1 MSGAKRFTATTD
13 RGFGARL
20 TRTPGQSGPAFCTR
34 GAMMQITVLG
44 AGVAGLAVA
53 TALAKAGHRV
63 QVLEQAGAIREVGAG
78 LQISPNGAVVLK
90 ALGVAVRATRA
101 QAVTLRNGADGRRV
115 LRLDLARLRPDQEY
129 LFAHRADLIEAL
141 QLAAVAAGVQIGLG
155 RKVLAVDL
163 SGDRPRLTT
172 DQAEMVPDLLIGA
185 DGLHSLTR
193 AALNGP
199 ETPFFT
205 GQIAWR
211 ALIPCEQGAPE
222 EAEVFMGPGR
232 HLVSYPLRGGTLRN
246 IVAVEERAKWTQESW
261 SLRDD
266 PTELRR
272 AFEAFD
278 PKVRHWLNQV
288 DDVGLWGLFR
298 HRVAETWGRALPMGG
313 AVILGD
319 AVHPTLPFLAQGA
332 SMALED
338 AFVLA
343 RALTGVQVPGPSRDL
358 RDTGFPDPSPNLRAN
373 LVPGLPAD
381 LARNLTANLVPDLAS
396 ALAAYQSLRQSRVTR
411 IVQAAN
417 ANARAY
423 HLREP
428 LRAFAHLGLR
438 VSGRLAPGFAL
449 SRFDWLYGHD
459 VTA

>member
-1 MSGAKRFTATTD
+1 
-13 RGFGARL
+13 
-20 TRTPGQSGPAFCTR
+20 
-34 GAMMQITVLG
+34 MQITVLG

-53 TALAKAGHRV
+53 TALAQAGFRV
-63 QVLEQAGAIREVGAG
+63 QVLEQADAIREVGAG
-78 LQISPNGAVVLK
+78 LQISPNGAVVLR
-90 ALGVAVRATRA
+90 ALGISVPATRA
-101 QAVTLRNGADGRRV
+101 DAVTLRNGADGRRV
-115 LRLDLARLRPDQEY
+115 LRLDLAKLRPDQDY
-129 LFAHRADLIEAL
+129 LFAHRADLIAAL
-141 QLAAVAAGVQIGLG
+141 RAAALAAGAEIGLN
-155 RKVLAVDL
+155 RKVLGVDL

-172 DQAEMVPDLLIGA
+172 DDGQVTPDLLIGA

-205 GQIAWR
+205 GQVAWR
-211 ALIPCEQGAPE
+211 ALIPCDPDAPN

-246 IVAVEERAKWTQESW
+246 IVAVEERATWTQESW

-278 PKVRHWLNQV
+278 PTVRHWLDQV
-288 DDVGLWGLFR
+288 GEVGLWGLFR
-298 HRVAETWGRALPMGG
+298 HKVAETWGRTLPNGG
-313 AVILGD
+313 AVIVGD

-343 RALTGVQVPGPSRDL
+343 RVLAGVRDL
-358 RDTGFPDPSPNLRAN
+358 GLNRGLSAAASPDPARD
-373 LVPGLPAD
+373 PA
-381 LARNLTANLVPDLAS
+381 ATFASNPAQSLTTYPDLAS
-396 ALAAYQSLRQSRVTR
+396 ALAAYQSRRQTRVTR

-438 VSGRLAPGFAL
+438 ISVRLAPGFAL

-459 VTA
+459 VTV

>member
-1 MSGAKRFTATTD
+1 
-13 RGFGARL
+13 
-20 TRTPGQSGPAFCTR
+20 
-34 GAMMQITVLG
+34 MQITVLG

-53 TALAKAGHRV
+53 TALAQAGFRV
-63 QVLEQAGAIREVGAG
+63 QVMEQADAIREVGAG
-78 LQISPNGAVVLK
+78 LQISPNGAVVLR
-90 ALGVAVRATRA
+90 ALGISVPATRA
-101 QAVTLRNGADGRRV
+101 DAVTLRNGADGRRV
-115 LRLDLARLRPDQEY
+115 LRLDLAKLRPDQEY
-129 LFAHRADLIEAL
+129 LFAHRADLIAAL
-141 QLAAVAAGVQIGLG
+141 RAAAVAAGAEIGLN
-155 RKVLAVDL
+155 RKVLGVDL

-172 DQAEMVPDLLIGA
+172 DDGQVTPDLLIGA

-205 GQIAWR
+205 GQVAWR
-211 ALIPCEQGAPE
+211 ALIPCDPDAPN

-246 IVAVEERAKWTQESW
+246 IVAVEERATWTQESW

-266 PTELRR
+266 PTDLRR

-278 PKVRHWLNQV
+278 PKVRHWLDQV
-288 DDVGLWGLFR
+288 DEVGLWGLFR
-298 HRVAETWGRALPMGG
+298 HKVAETWGRALPKGG

-343 RALTGVQVPGPSRDL
+343 RILAGVRDLGLTQGLTGAASPSSARD
-358 RDTGFPDPSPNLRAN
+358 
-373 LVPGLPAD
+373 PAV
-381 LARNLTANLVPDLAS
+381 LAASNPAQSLTTYRDLAS
-396 ALAAYQSLRQSRVTR
+396 ALAAYQSLRQARVTR

-438 VSGRLAPGFAL
+438 ISGRLAPGFAL
-449 SRFDWLYGHD
+449 SRFDWLFGHD

>member
-1 MSGAKRFTATTD
+1 
-13 RGFGARL
+13 
-20 TRTPGQSGPAFCTR
+20 
-34 GAMMQITVLG
+34 MQITVLG

-53 TALAKAGHRV
+53 TALAQAGRSV
-63 QVLEQAGAIREVGAG
+63 RVLEQADAIREVGAG
-78 LQISPNGAVVLK
+78 LQISPNGVVVLR
-90 ALGVAVRATRA
+90 ALGVAVPVTRA
-101 QAVTLRNGADGRRV
+101 DAVTLRNGADGRRV

-129 LFAHRADLIEAL
+129 LFAHRADLIGAL
-141 QLAAVAAGVQIGLG
+141 RTAALAAGADIALS

-172 DQAEMVPDLLIGA
+172 DQGVEAPDLLIGA

-193 AALNGP
+193 AALNGAQ
-199 ETPFFT
+199 TPFFT
-205 GQIAWR
+205 GQVAWR
-211 ALIPCEQGAPE
+211 ALIPSQPDAPN

-246 IVAVEERAKWTQESW
+246 IVAVEERATWTQESW

-266 PTELRR
+266 PTDLRR

-278 PKVRHWLNQV
+278 PKVRLWLDLV
-288 DDVGLWGLFR
+288 EDVGLWGLFR
-298 HRVAETWGRALPMGG
+298 HKVAETWGRALPRGG

-343 RALTGVQVPGPSRDL
+343 RVLGGVSDPGPLGRGLAEIALRDLAITATDPARDL
-358 RDTGFPDPSPNLRAN
+358 RESSFPD
-373 LVPGLPAD
+373 
-381 LARNLTANLVPDLAS
+381 LTS

-428 LRAFAHLGLR
+428 LRALAHLGLR